1 MPLVKLELDNLS
13 ELDDRIIVAYARAIK
28 EAVLDCMDRPGDKT
42 VRTVNLE
49 MKLTPVI
56 GEEGQC
62 DGCDGE
68 FQIKTK
74 IPARKSKLY
83 SFQTNRKGHLVFST
97 TNPEDVNQTTL
108 DDIMRI
114 DQWTTRR

>member
-1 MPLVKLELDNLS
+1 MQ
-13 ELDDRIIVAYARAIK
+13 
-28 EAVLDCMDRPGDKT
+28 
-42 VRTVNLE
+42 
-49 MKLTPVI
+49 KLTPVI
-56 GEEGQC
+56 AAKKVNAT
-62 DGCDGE
+62 GCDGE

-108 DDIMRI
+108 DDIA
-114 DQWTTRR
+114 DVAQGTTRR